1 MAGVIPVQKT
11 STYSSGKSTIVEE
24 IPEVGTSKSS
34 GRETDFE
41 GDLKSVWDVVKV
53 KLLDSLDAIKR
64 ENTLGSKVLK
74 PKPPQGKPPLSLY
87 AISEGPQL
95 YLLWSCF
102 QKLEEETNKISG
114 TINSDEWMGSF
125 TQIVREAYQAAC
137 TAWLKEELYVENT
150 DSDNVSRYHIT
161 CSSLFD

>member
-1 MAGVIPVQKT
+1 LQ
-11 STYSSGKSTIVEE
+11 
-24 IPEVGTSKSS
+24 
-34 GRETDFE
+34 
-41 GDLKSVWDVVKV
+41 
-53 KLLDSLDAIKR
+53 
-64 ENTLGSKVLK
+64 
-74 PKPPQGKPPLSLY
+74 
-87 AISEGPQL
+87 
-95 YLLWSCF
+95 
-102 QKLEEETNKISG
+102 TNKISG